1 MEERPSAVERWTLA
15 ELDAHD
21 PAEGWREM
29 LARAYVPFDAR
40 PDPATGERFDAR
52 VSRLALGDA
61 ALIDYSCGRGR
72 GRRTRREIAAT
83 PPDLVGILAMRSGSL
98 GLTLDGSS
106 MLLAPGQIVVWDGN
120 LPGAFDALGPI
131 AKRTFVVPRAR
142 LQAAFPRLDDVVGRV
157 LPADSAPLQLFNAYL
172 QTVADRAP
180 ALDAP
185 SRAAAGDAA
194 VELARLALG
203 AGLPDRP
210 ERLREAIVA
219 QVRRYVDVHLSDPA
233 LTPPRIATAHAISVR
248 TLHEAFEVTGES
260 VGALV
265 RRRRLERCHTDLC
278 AGAGDTVSQIA
289 LRWGFRDSSHFS
301 RLFRRHFGVSPR
313 ELQAAHARSTTAR

>member
-1 MEERPSAVERWTLA
+1 VALGCDRR
-15 ELDAHD
+15 
-21 PAEGWREM
+21 R
-29 LARAYVPFDAR
+29 
-40 PDPATGERFDAR
+40 R
-52 VSRLALGDA
+52 VSRLRTAGRCGVLG
-61 ALIDYSCGRGR
+61 R
-72 GRRTRREIAAT
+72 
-83 PPDLVGILAMRSGSL
+83 DLQARAQLA
-98 GLTLDGSS
+98 
-106 MLLAPGQIVVWDGN
+106 
-120 LPGAFDALGPI
+120 GAVDHDALAG
-131 AKRTFVVPRAR
+131 V
-142 LQAAFPRLDDVVGRV
+142 QALLDFHHAGAACTGDHIH
-157 LPADSAPLQLFNAYL
+157 
-172 QTVADRAP
+172 
-180 ALDAP
+180 ALDAFIGLDAVNEGIAANLHHGDFRHHQR
-185 SRAAAGDAA
+185 RA
-194 VELARLALG
+194 LALG

-233 LTPPRIATAHAISVR
+233 LTPPRIAAAHAISVR